1 MGHTGY
7 YSHPRGGRMKGGGI
21 VFLIIFVFLFICFIW
36 GITSVVGKVRDAI
49 SSKRTQSQDD
59 VLPPH
64 PSIQTPTSVPEPI
77 IQITPIPPA
86 PPTDAAEVKTPK
98 TNDFGPLLEQLE
110 QIGKLRKEGT
120 LTEEEFQQI
129 KKTLISS
136 FQKKAS
142 T

>member
-1 MGHTGY
+1 
-7 YSHPRGGRMKGGGI
+7 MKGGGI

-64 PSIQTPTSVPEPI
+64 SSIQTPTAVPEPI
-77 IQITPIPPA
+77 IQITPIHPA
-86 PPTDAAEVKTPK
+86 PPTDAAEVKNPK

-110 QIGKLRKEGT
+110 QIGKIRKEGT
-120 LTEEEFQQI
+120 LTEEKFQQI

-142 T
+142 S